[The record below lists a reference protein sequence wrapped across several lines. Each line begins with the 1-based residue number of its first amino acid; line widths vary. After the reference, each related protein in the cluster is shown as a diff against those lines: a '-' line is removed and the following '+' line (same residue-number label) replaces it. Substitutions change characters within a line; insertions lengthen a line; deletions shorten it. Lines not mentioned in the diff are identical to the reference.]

1 MINNYNQHNY
11 GILSENLETQVG
23 LNEVLVKNIEA
34 CQELK
39 NLISSSYGP
48 YGESKMI
55 NQKNGKIL
63 ITSDSSVILNN
74 LEFIHPASKIII
86 SSVFFQD
93 QELGDSSG
101 FLVIFAGEI
110 LLRSL
115 KLLNKGFHSFEI
127 IKTFQ
132 KAEIICLK
140 IFHTLS
146 NYRLKN
152 LGSVKSLIS
161 ILLVSVGFKCQNLAK
176 HIIPQIAYACIN
188 INSCKNH
195 KFSQENIRVIKIL
208 GGGWFNTKTITGT
221 IILKDSEGS
230 IKVINSA
237 KIAIFTCPFDFLT
250 PETKSNMQFKNP
262 TEMLSYESK
271 EKDLM
276 DEKINKFLA
285 KGINVILAPHFNDG
299 VIEICDK
306 KKILVLKIQSKF
318 EIQRIAR
325 LTNSTVLPN
334 LISPKSHEIGF
345 CDKVSV
351 RTFGSQKVII
361 FHQEFSQNNIFS
373 VIARANCNAILDS
386 IERLVYKTSSIFKTI
401 IRENKFIPGGGACEI
416 EISRRL
422 KSFSEGLL
430 SPTERYI
437 FNEFANCFEILPEI
451 LIENSK
457 SKGSKLISLLH
468 EKHKKGVES
477 EGIDFVNFS
486 TSCSKKSGTWDIFSS
501 KFWAIKNSL
510 DSVLT
515 ILSIDQIIIA
525 KENLRN

>member
-1 MINNYNQHNY
+1 LI
-11 GILSENLETQVG
+11 
-23 LNEVLVKNIEA
+23 KNIEA

-55 NQKNGKIL
+55 TQKNGKIL
-63 ITSDSSVILNN
+63 ITADSSVILNN
-74 LEFIHPASKIII
+74 LEFIHPASKIIV

-110 LLRSL
+110 LIRSL
-115 KLLNKGFHSFEI
+115 KLLTKGFHSFEI

-132 KAEIICLK
+132 KAENICLK
-140 IFHTLS
+140 ILHTLS
-146 NYRLKN
+146 NYKLKD
-152 LGSVKSLIS
+152 LGSLKSIIS
-161 ILLVSVGFKCQNLAK
+161 ILLVSVGFKCQNLAR
-176 HIIPQIAYACIN
+176 HIIPQIAYACIK
-188 INSCKNH
+188 ISSCTNH

-208 GGGWFNTKTITGT
+208 GGGWCNTKTITGT

-230 IKVINSA
+230 VKVINLA
-237 KIAIFTCPFDFLT
+237 KIAIFTCPFDFLS
-250 PETKSNMQFKNP
+250 PETKSNIQFKNP
-262 TEMLSYESK
+262 KEMLTYDSK

-276 DEKINKFLA
+276 GEKLNQFLMQ
-285 KGINVILAPHFNDG
+285 GINVIIAPDFNDG
-299 VIEICDK
+299 ILEVCDK
-306 KKILVLKIQSKF
+306 KEILVIKIQSKF
-318 EIQRIAR
+318 EIQRIAH
-325 LTNSTVLPN
+325 LTNSTVLST
-334 LISPKSHEIGF
+334 LMSPKSYEIGF
-345 CDKVSV
+345 CDKISV
-351 RTFGSQKVII
+351 RSFGSQKVII
-361 FHQEFSQNNIFS
+361 FHQEFSRNNIFS
-373 VIARANCNAILDS
+373 VVARANCNAILDS
-386 IERLVYKTSSIFKTI
+386 IERLIYKTSSIFKTI

-422 KSFSEGLL
+422 KNFSERLI
-430 SPTERYI
+430 SPTEKYI

-457 SKGSKLISLLH
+457 SKSSKLISLLH
-468 EKHKKGVES
+468 EKHKKGVDS

-486 TSCSKKSGTWDIFSS
+486 TSCSKKNGTWDIFSS

-515 ILSIDQIIIA
+515 ILSVDQIIIA
-525 KENLRN
+525 RESFKN